1 MIEQADR
8 RAERVT
14 MTVPEAAA
22 VLGLSVS
29 ATYEAAARGD
39 LPVVR
44 IGRRVLVKRQML
56 QAMLGLDAPPPSI
69 APVASR
75 R

>member
-1 MIEQADR
+1 MIEPADR

-14 MTVPEAAA
+14 MTVREAAA
-22 VLGLSVS
+22 LLGLSVS

-39 LPVVR
+39 IPVVR
-44 IGRRVLVKRQML
+44 VGRRVLVKRQML
-56 QAMLGLDAPPPSI
+56 LAMLGLDAPPPSMASA
-69 APVASR
+69 APR

>member
-1 MIEQADR
+1 MIEPADR

-14 MTVPEAAA
+14 MTVAEAAA
-22 VLGLSVS
+22 LLGLSVS

-39 LPVVR
+39 IPVVR
-44 IGRRVLVKRQML
+44 VGRRVLVKRQML
-56 QAMLGLDAPPPSI
+56 LAMLGLDAPPPSM
-69 APVASR
+69 APAVSR